1 MDAKKRLLA
10 LVARPKRVS
19 ALFGVPGLRSP
30 SDCERLA
37 RRAIAKTERLASRAV
52 DPSSSAT
59 AVVGALDGISE
70 AVCGVL
76 DAMELARNVHPD
88 KEFVAA
94 ADGAYQLLGAHM
106 ETLNVDARLHGAV
119 AAALDDPSSALS
131 AEQRRFA
138 HVMRAEFEHDGVH
151 LRADERRRLLD
162 LRARAERL
170 GAQFS
175 TGCDGGPCSVGGEGV
190 WVERATLVQAMSDAA
205 TLPRRGALALVPA
218 DGPRLRAALRCAA
231 TEHERRQLHLCSET
245 LAPEN
250 RAVLD
255 ALLETRHAVAGCL
268 GHPSYAHLT
277 AAHNSMEADP
287 AFVAERLR
295 ALAAAA
301 APRAQAE
308 LAELTAA
315 KARAE
320 PPGARVRAWDLP
332 FYTEAVRRD
341 VSAVDDAELAQ
352 YFGRQA
358 CLDGLELVL
367 KRAFGLVLRRAAAA
381 DGELWHASVRKTVL
395 CRAATA
401 AAPETPLGVLYLD
414 LFPRRGKTPAA
425 AVYTLRGG
433 RVGGRRAAADDDDD
447 DAAGALDDHPQHEL
461 LHLDLPAAVLVC
473 DLPPGDGAAL
483 RHSQLEMLYHEAG
496 HAVHALVA
504 RTETQHFSGVR
515 TALDFV
521 EAPALLMEHF
531 AYEPRALC
539 AWARRG
545 GADGAP
551 MAPELARR
559 LRRARR
565 AFVGLET
572 EAQVLHSLV
581 DLELHGDAPPR
592 GVDHTAARVRALH
605 GVTSVAAAEGT
616 HWHSSFRHLASYGG
630 AYYSYLWAR
639 SIARRVWRGCF
650 AADPLGGAAGRRWC
664 DVVLRHGGAREPR
677 ELLREMLAT
686 APKGAAAPAAE
697 DEEEEAAD
705 AALDELTRHYYR

>member
-1 MDAKKRLLA
+1 M
-10 LVARPKRVS
+10 
-19 ALFGVPGLRSP
+19 
-30 SDCERLA
+30 
-37 RRAIAKTERLASRAV
+37 
-52 DPSSSAT
+52 
-59 AVVGALDGISE
+59 
-70 AVCGVL
+70 L

-151 LRADERRRLLD
+151 LRADEGGGCSTS
-162 LRARAERL
+162 ARAERL
-170 GAQFS
+170 GAHQH
-175 TGCDGGPCSVGGEGV
+175 GRDGGPCSVGGEGV
-190 WVERATLVQAMSDAA
+190 WVERDARAGDVRRGDAA
-205 TLPRRGALALVPA
+205 AARRARARARRRAAAPRG
-218 DGPRLRAALRCAA
+218 AALRRHRARAA
-231 TEHERRQLHLCSET
+231 AAAPVQET

-250 RAVLD
+250 RRARRAARD
-255 ALLETRHAVAGCL
+255 APRRRRLPRPPVVR
-268 GHPSYAHLT
+268 PPT

-301 APRAQAE
+301 APRARAE
-308 LAELTAA
+308 LAEPTAA

-401 AAPETPLGVLYLD
+401 AAPETPLGVLTD
-414 LFPRRGKTPAA
+414 LFLAAARRSPLPLHAARRPHRKPPRRRRRRRRRGGGRARRSSTARAVPPRPPGGGARVRPAA
-425 AVYTLRGG
+425 
-433 RVGGRRAAADDDDD
+433 GRRRYATASWRCCTTRRTRRPRSGGAHR
-447 DAAGALDDHPQHEL
+447 DAAL
-461 LHLDLPAAVLVC
+461 
-473 DLPPGDGAAL
+473 
-483 RHSQLEMLYHEAG
+483 
-496 HAVHALVA
+496 
-504 RTETQHFSGVR
+504 FGVR

-531 AYEPRALC
+531 AHEPRALC

-551 MAPELARR
+551 MALELARR

-581 DLELHGDAPPR
+581 DLSPR
-592 GVDHTAARVRALH
+592 RRAAARRRPHRRA
-605 GVTSVAAAEGT
+605 
-616 HWHSSFRHLASYGG
+616 R
-630 AYYSYLWAR
+630 AR
-639 SIARRVWRGCF
+639 S
-650 AADPLGGAAGRRWC
+650 
-664 DVVLRHGGAREPR
+664 
-677 ELLREMLAT
+677 T
-686 APKGAAAPAAE
+686 A
-697 DEEEEAAD
+697 
-705 AALDELTRHYYR
+705 

>member
-106 ETLNVDARLHGAV
+106 EPLNVDARLHGAV

-301 APRAQAE
+301 APRARAE

-433 RVGGRRAAADDDDD
+433 RVGSRRAADNDDDD

-531 AYEPRALC
+531 AYEPSALC

-559 LRRARR
+559 SAARAARSSASRRRRRCCTPSSIWSSTATRRRAASTTPPRACARSTARR
-565 AFVGLET
+565 R
-572 EAQVLHSLV
+572 SP
-581 DLELHGDAPPR
+581 PPR
-592 GVDHTAARVRALH
+592 GRTGTRASAF
-605 GVTSVAAAEGT
+605 T
-616 HWHSSFRHLASYGG
+616 LASYGG
-630 AYYSYLWAR
+630 AYYFRTFGRAR
-639 SIARRVWRGCF
+639 SRAACGERF

-686 APKGAAAPAAE
+686 APAARRRPRRR
-697 DEEEEAAD
+697 
-705 AALDELTRHYYR
+705 TRRRRRRTRRSTS